1 MEITCSDLHS
11 LLAAGALRWTAGEM
25 ITKPERR
32 YLHEMLSV

>member
-1 MEITCSDLHS
+1 MEITRSDLHS
-11 LLAAGALRWTAGEM
+11 LLSAGALLWTDGKM